1 MAKGVAAAWSA
12 LLLSGAAL
20 AQPDLDA
27 ATRQVEAAERAFAQT
42 MADRDVAAF
51 ASHLSEQAV
60 FFNGPQVLNGK
71 AAVATA
77 WTRFFEKKDAP
88 FSWAPDHVV
97 VLADGTLAHSTG
109 PVRDPSGR
117 PIARFNSVWRL
128 EAPGV
133 WRVVFDKGQSWE
145 EPEKP

>member
-1 MAKGVAAAWSA
+1 MARGVAAALSA
-12 LLLSGAAL
+12 LLLSGAVL
-20 AQPDLDA
+20 AQTDLDVA
-27 ATRQVEAAERAFAQT
+27 ARQVEAAERAFAQT

-60 FFNGPQVLNGK
+60 FFSGPKVLNGK

-77 WTRFFEKKDAP
+77 WARFFENKEAP

-97 VLADGTLAHSTG
+97 VLTDGTLAHSTG
-109 PVRDPSGR
+109 PVRDPSGK

-128 EAPGV
+128 EAPNT
-133 WRVVFDKGQSWE
+133 WRIVFDKGETWE
-145 EPEKP
+145 EPQKP

>member
-1 MAKGVAAAWSA
+1 MAKRVAATWSA
-12 LLLSGAAL
+12 LLLSGAVL

-77 WTRFFEKKDAP
+77 WARFFEKKDAP
-88 FSWAPDHVV
+88 FSWAPDQVV

-109 PVRDPSGR
+109 PVRDAAGK

-133 WRVVFDKGQSWE
+133 WRIVFDKGESWE
-145 EPEKP
+145 EPGKP